1 MRQLTWR
8 RRSGEK
14 TSVFDKPG
22 VITQVDLSPD
32 GTRAVVVRGGS
43 GLQDRDLWLADFT
56 SGVFSRLTTH
66 PTLES
71 SPAWAADG
79 RRIAY
84 HSSQTGI
91 VAPYVKDLATG
102 KEERVFDP
110 AESVVLDDWTPDGLL
125 VLRTYGLAIF
135 SLSLADR
142 KLRQLA
148 DTPYSEDQ
156 LQVSPDNRW
165 IAFNSDES
173 ETAWEVYAARFPGF
187 TEKRQLSVAGGV
199 QPRWR
204 GDGRELFYLTPDGTM
219 MAVPFNP
226 DGTTSTGAARALFK
240 TSLNPPSFQQSEF
253 DVSADGERFLI
264 LEPASTRPQV
274 FTFLLNWMEG
284 PTK

>member
-1 MRQLTWR
+1 M
-8 RRSGEK
+8 
-14 TSVFDKPG
+14 
-22 VITQVDLSPD
+22 
-32 GTRAVVVRGGS
+32 
-43 GLQDRDLWLADFT
+43 LADFK

-71 SPAWAADG
+71 SPSWAPDG

-91 VAPYVKDLATG
+91 VATYVKDLETG

-135 SLSLADR
+135 SLALADR

-148 DTPYSEDQ
+148 DTSSTEDQ

-173 ETAWEVYAARFPGF
+173 GTAWEVYVARFPGF

-204 GDGRELFYLTPDGTM
+204 GDGRELFYLSPDGTM

-226 DGTTSTGAARALFK
+226 DGTPPKGAARALFK
-240 TSLNPPSFQQSEF
+240 TSLNPPSFQQSEY
-253 DVSADGERFLI
+253 DVSADGERLLI

-274 FTFLLNWMEG
+274 FTFLLNWMDA
-284 PTK
+284 PTR